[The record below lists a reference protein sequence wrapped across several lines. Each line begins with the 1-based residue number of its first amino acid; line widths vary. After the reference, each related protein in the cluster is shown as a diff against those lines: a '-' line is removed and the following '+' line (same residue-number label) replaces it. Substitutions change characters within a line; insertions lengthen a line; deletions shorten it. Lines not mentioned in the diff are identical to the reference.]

1 MSCSCYKSP
10 CICGWGPSE
19 SCACTDPG
27 LETSLKHITG
37 LDSQF
42 CTRRLQNANGFLW
55 YSQNGWSVSSAPLVQ
70 LGALEV
76 NEGDIFG
83 QIVIN
88 RANGLWQKVV
98 PATGVD
104 GVLKA
109 DGNGS
114 WTVEDISSSFT
125 VPDPLTL
132 TTLNASNVNATN
144 LTVSGLPTFT
154 GLADDTIVSV
164 VGLNGANQLVK
175 GQTQSAS
182 VAFYFEN
189 DTLTGPGTPN
199 YNLVSQTDTC
209 FIGNEISDP
218 DNIGQVQDSKTIR
231 INVAGDYI
239 IDWRGTF
246 TGYTSNLDASITNKY
261 EPGLWLEINGVI
273 VNYGIKSIYQ
283 DSQKGGGVGGTHFQP
298 GMTVGSLIRIRNN
311 GSLNLGDNTR
321 KTGLTNVSMMLT
333 KIR

>member
-1 MSCSCYKSP
+1 M
-10 CICGWGPSE
+10 
-19 SCACTDPG
+19 
-27 LETSLKHITG
+27 G
-37 LDSQF
+37 LDNQF
-42 CTRRLQNANGFLW
+42 CKKRLQNANGLLW
-55 YSQNGWSVSSAPLVQ
+55 YGQNGWSVSTAPLIP

-76 NEGDIFG
+76 EEGDKFRNLMIC
-83 QIVIN
+83 
-88 RANGLWQKVV
+88 RANGLWQQVV
-98 PATGVD
+98 VAVGVD

-109 DGNGS
+109 DGNGNLS
-114 WTVEDISSSFT
+114 FEDVSASFT

-132 TTLNASNVNATN
+132 TTLNATNVNAAN
-144 LTVSGLPTFT
+144 LTVSTAATFT
-154 GLADDTIVSV
+154 GLNTDTIVSV

-189 DTLTGPGTPN
+189 DTLTGAGTPN
-199 YNLVSQTDTC
+199 YNLVSATDTC

-246 TGYTSNLDASITNKY
+246 TGYASNLDSPITNKY

-283 DSQKGGGVGGTHFQP
+283 DSQKGGGVGGTHFQASL
-298 GMTVGSLIRIRNN
+298 TVGSLIRIRNN

-321 KTGLTNVSMMLT
+321 KTGLTNVSLMLT